1 MRVRRVNDWALFGTA
16 GHSVII
22 VVIGIVVIIIG
33 TGAALLG
40 CGNTSCAVWG
50 KFDAYLQSG
59 VTFPVVAIG
68 AVGCGIGII
77 ALLVGIFSD
86 TVCIYRRKTRA
97 QNDGKI
103 SNKSN
108 EQSHKHTPQKEV
120 IHRSES
126 TKQQSFTHLR

>member
-16 GHSVII
+16 SHSVII

-59 VTFPVVAIG
+59 VTFPVGAIG
-68 AVGCGIGII
+68 AVGWGAIAII
-77 ALLVGIFSD
+77 ALQIGVFSD
-86 TVCIYRRKTRA
+86 TVCRYRRKTRA

-108 EQSHKHTPQKEV
+108 E
-120 IHRSES
+120 
-126 TKQQSFTHLR
+126 